1 MKYTTNI
8 VIDDEDKICIPRIPY
23 DHPHINIHC
32 DTRIHNSPYIKHIL
46 ESAQYLNPTAE
57 MALYCHMIPDLH
69 LLLPHVNELH
79 IMLDSNQDFNDFLD
93 FDNHLDINDTNDK
106 KLHLYVTENISVD
119 DCKPNDLP
127 TIWTV
132 HTYKNN
138 LCKTKPAAITTA

>member
-1 MKYTTNI
+1 MKHITNI

-23 DHPHINIHC
+23 DHPHMNIHC

-46 ESAQYLNPTAE
+46 ESTKYLNPTAE
-57 MALYCHMIPDLH
+57 IALYCHMMPDLP
-69 LLLPHVNELH
+69 LLLHHINELH

-93 FDNHLDINDTNDK
+93 FDNHLSINDTNDK

-119 DCKPNDLP
+119 DCKPQDLP

-132 HTYKNN
+132 HT
-138 LCKTKPAAITTA
+138 CKTSLHKSTPAAITTA